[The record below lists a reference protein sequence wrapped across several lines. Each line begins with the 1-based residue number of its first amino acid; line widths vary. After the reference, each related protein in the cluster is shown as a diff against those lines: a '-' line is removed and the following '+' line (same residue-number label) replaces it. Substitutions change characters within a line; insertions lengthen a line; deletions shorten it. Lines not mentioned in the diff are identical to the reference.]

1 MFQLLFK
8 YPSTVFIKGR
18 FVLLS
23 TWPAWLLPVFIV
35 AAAGGV
41 AWLIRSRMR
50 NAASNLRGWRA
61 VVVWGMQSAL
71 IVLILFLLWQPAILI
86 SELNSQQNIIAVV
99 VDDSRSMAI
108 ADSNGKSREAAALA
122 ALEGGLLAG
131 LRRRFQ
137 TRIYRLGS
145 HVAPVNTL
153 QAIAPAEPATH
164 VSDGLEQLATDTSDL
179 PVGAILLL
187 SDGSENSAGMGGSGI
202 SVEALQ
208 ALGNRRL
215 PVHTIG
221 FGRTEPAHDVE
232 VEDVSLAATAATNAR
247 VFATVSLMQHGYEG
261 QKAMLTVREQSRTLA
276 EREITFA
283 PDGHIQTEPLYF
295 PVGDAGAKS
304 LTFGVDPLPSEENLK
319 NNSMTRPILVSDAK
333 RRDPIYRGRA
343 ALGVQIHPPR

>member
-131 LRRRFQ
+131 LQQAFPDPHLSAGKPCRARKYSAGNRSGGTCDACQRRFRAVGNQ
-137 TRIYRLGS
+137 HFRSSRGCNSSSQRRQRELRRNGRLGHQRRS
-145 HVAPVNTL
+145 
-153 QAIAPAEPATH
+153 
-164 VSDGLEQLATDTSDL
+164 
-179 PVGAILLL
+179 
-187 SDGSENSAGMGGSGI
+187 SAG
-202 SVEALQ
+202 
-208 ALGNRRL
+208 
-215 PVHTIG
+215 
-221 FGRTEPAHDVE
+221 
-232 VEDVSLAATAATNAR
+232 
-247 VFATVSLMQHGYEG
+247 
-261 QKAMLTVREQSRTLA
+261 
-276 EREITFA
+276 
-283 PDGHIQTEPLYF
+283 
-295 PVGDAGAKS
+295 AG
-304 LTFGVDPLPSEENLK
+304 
-319 NNSMTRPILVSDAK
+319 
-333 RRDPIYRGRA
+333 
-343 ALGVQIHPPR
+343 